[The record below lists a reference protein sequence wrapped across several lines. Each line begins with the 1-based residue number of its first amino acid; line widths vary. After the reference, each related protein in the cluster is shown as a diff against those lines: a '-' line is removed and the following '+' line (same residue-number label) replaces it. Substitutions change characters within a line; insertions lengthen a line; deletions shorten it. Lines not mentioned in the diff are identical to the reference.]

1 MPAKNPQKTDW
12 RRELNETFGELSP
25 RGSPGP
31 DLKGRELLAL
41 ASSQSKG
48 NEGRFPAIKS
58 RDDLLRVLAAN
69 VYFRQNKGK
78 PAKKPVSKRL
88 KGLFGGGE

>member
-1 MPAKNPQKTDW
+1 MATKKTDW
-12 RRELNETFGELSP
+12 KSERDKMVG
-25 RGSPGP
+25 G
-31 DLKGRELLAL
+31 KELLAL
-41 ASSQSKG
+41 ATSQSKG